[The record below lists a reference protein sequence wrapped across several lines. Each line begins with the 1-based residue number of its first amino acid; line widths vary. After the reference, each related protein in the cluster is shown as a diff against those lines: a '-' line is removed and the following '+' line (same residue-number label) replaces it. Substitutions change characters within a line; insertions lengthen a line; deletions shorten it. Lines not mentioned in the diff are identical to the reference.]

1 MEHHE
6 EDFPLIAYTPHRY
19 PCRSSILPDKLWSS
33 PPQLRRRSPLM
44 LASWQPLRWL
54 SGRRWGVISARLDT
68 IDKTLVKLVEVQ
80 QRLVEVEEGLQFTS
94 ESLNSLAAEVLP
106 AISNHM
112 AQIAESLAHQTLQ
125 IDVHRRKWNIII
137 HGIEGPAG
145 ELEHATRAKSIQF
158 AQEVLKVEDAASWH
172 LAACHRLSQRANAG
186 IILRFLDL
194 AQRDRWLT
202 GTKNLRGHPR
212 KISISPDLP
221 PILGPLKDNLMLSR
235 SKLAPGIT
243 SKSQVRYLPRWP
255 FVELKVEG
263 QAQKRARR
271 IAIWHNKANSRFW
284 SYL

>member
-1 MEHHE
+1 MSKQYSTRQAMKQSTSTE
-6 EDFPLIAYTPHRY
+6 EEITIDAG
-19 PCRSSILPDKLWSS
+19 ILAAIKVVV
-33 PPQLRRRSPLM
+33 REEM
-44 LASWQPLRWL
+44 
-54 SGRRWGVISARLDT
+54 GVISARLDN

-94 ESLNSLAAEVLP
+94 ERLNSLATEVLP

-112 AQIAESLAHQTLQ
+112 AHIAESLAHQTLQ

-145 ELEHATRAKSIQF
+145 EIEHATRAKSIQF

-221 PILGPLKDNLMLSR
+221 PILRPLKDNLMLSR
-235 SKLAPGIT
+235 SKLAPDIK
-243 SKSQVRYLPRWP
+243 SKSRVRYLPRWP
-255 FVELKVEG
+255 FVELKVES
-263 QAQKRARR
+263 QAPKQHEESLSGITRQILGFDHIFK
-271 IAIWHNKANSRFW
+271 IPENT
-284 SYL
+284 